1 MEIIPTGAALGAEIR
16 GIDAS
21 KPITGADKQ
30 AVMAAYHTHLVLLF
44 RGEDLDAQQQIDFAQ
59 TFGDLGM
66 PAQGLLGLDKKPNQ
80 PDELP
85 ATISCISNIKVD
97 GKAIGNL
104 GNLEAMWHTD
114 SSFVERP
121 PSASVLHGKEVP
133 PTGGDTSFLNM
144 YAALDDMPAALRAE
158 IEGRVC
164 RHSQVHSSN
173 GVKRPEFEE
182 VTDISQAPGPEHPF
196 IRTHPES
203 GRECLFLGRRL
214 NSYVPGI
221 TTEESEEFLDRLWAH
236 TIQNKFVWSHQWQ
249 VGDILVWDNRCT
261 MHHRTAFDDSQR
273 RRMFKVQIM
282 GEAPIAGDRHA
293 A

>member
-1 MEIIPTGAALGAEIR
+1 MEIIPTDAALGAEVR
-16 GIDAS
+16 GIDAT
-21 KPITGADKQ
+21 KPITGADKD
-30 AVMAAYHTHLVLLF
+30 AVMEAYHKYLVLLF
-44 RGEDLDAQQQIDFAQ
+44 RDQDLDPQQQIDFAQ
-59 TFGDLGM
+59 TFGELGM
-66 PAQGLLGLDKKPNQ
+66 PAQGLLGLGKKPNQ

-133 PTGGDTSFLNM
+133 PDGGDTSFLNM
-144 YAALDDMPAALRAE
+144 YAALEDMPAELLAE
-158 IEGRVC
+158 IEDRVC

-182 VTDISQAPGPEHPF
+182 VTDISEAPGPEHPF
-196 IRTHPES
+196 IRLHVES
-203 GRECLFLGRRL
+203 KRKCLFLGRRL
-214 NSYVPGI
+214 NSYVPGM
-221 TTEESEEFLDRLWAH
+221 TTEESEAFLDRLWAH
-236 TIQNKFVWSHQWQ
+236 TIQDKFVWSHQWR
-249 VGDILVWDNRCT
+249 VGDVLVWDNRCT
-261 MHHRTAFDDSQR
+261 MHHRTAFDDSKR
-273 RRMFKVQIM
+273 RRMYKVQIM
-282 GEAPIAGDRHA
+282 GEVPVAEERHA